1 MSETSPHRAVEAPG
15 EAAGGAS
22 PGTRRGADLP
32 AAWRDTAITVVTPTY
47 NEADNLP
54 QVIEAVTEIGLD
66 RLSIVVVDDNS
77 PDGTGKLA
85 DELADDYNIA
95 QARANRF
102 GRMDVVHRAGKEGL
116 GRAYIAGMSRAL
128 DEGAEYVVQM
138 DADGSHPCTAIPAM
152 LGAALATGADVVV
165 GSRYVSGGS
174 VDTDWSWR
182 RKALSAFA
190 NFYVNRILGTRIRD
204 VTSGFNLWHRS
215 TLNELDLHTI
225 QGSAYSFQVEMK
237 YRATHCGRVLLE
249 VPIHFVERSAGRSKM
264 TLAVQLESAWRPWKL
279 LFTGRRPRSR

>member
-1 MSETSPHRAVEAPG
+1 MSETSPHRAAEADG
-15 EAAGGAS
+15 DS
-22 PGTRRGADLP
+22 PGARCRVGLP

-54 QVIEAVTEIGLD
+54 RVIEAMTEIGLD
-66 RLSIVVVDDNS
+66 GLSILVVDDNS

-85 DELADDYNIA
+85 DRLADDYNTA
-95 QARANRF
+95 QARGNRS
-102 GRMDVVHRAGKEGL
+102 GRMNVVHRAGKEGL
-116 GRAYIAGMSRAL
+116 GRAYIAGMTRAL
-128 DEGAEYVVQM
+128 DDGAEYIVQM
-138 DADGSHPCTAIPAM
+138 DADGSHPYTAIPAM

-165 GSRYVSGGS
+165 GSRYVAGGS

-190 NFYVNRILGTRIRD
+190 NFYVNCILGTRIRD

-215 TLNELDLHTI
+215 TLNELDLRTI

-237 YRATHCGRVLLE
+237 YRASQCGRVLLE
-249 VPIHFVERSAGRSKM
+249 IPIHFVERSAGRSKM
-264 TLAVQLESAWRPWKL
+264 TLAVQLESAWRPWSL
-279 LFTGRRPRSR
+279 LFTRSRQQSR